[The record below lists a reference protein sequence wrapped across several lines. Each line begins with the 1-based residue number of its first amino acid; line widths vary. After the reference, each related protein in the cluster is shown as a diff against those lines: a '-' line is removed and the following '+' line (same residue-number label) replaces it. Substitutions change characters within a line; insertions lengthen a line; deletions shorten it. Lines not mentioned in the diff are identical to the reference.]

1 VKEWPV
7 ARILIAEDDPRIG
20 AALEKGLRAGGYSTF
35 LADNGEDALSLS
47 LTDEFDLLILDMGL
61 PEREGFHVLQ
71 DLRARGKTVPVLVLT
86 GRTERDVVMCLEAGA
101 DDYMSKPFDF
111 DELLARVRTRLV
123 RKVRTGEPNVLKAGG
138 ITLDLRSRR
147 ATVGD
152 ESAALTAREFRLLET
167 LLRHPGQILSRRQLL
182 ADGWDSFET
191 DSNVVDAC
199 VYTLRKKLG
208 ADVIETVRDA
218 GYRLRTR

>member
-1 VKEWPV
+1 LAK
-7 ARILIAEDDPRIG
+7 ILIAEDDPRIG
-20 AALEKGLRAGGYSTF
+20 AALEKGLRRDGHSTF

-71 DLRARGKTVPVLVLT
+71 DLRGRGRTLPVLVLT
-86 GRTERDVVMCLEAGA
+86 GRTERDVVMCLQAGA

-111 DELLARVRTRLV
+111 NELLARVRTRL
-123 RKVRTGEPNVLKAGG
+123 RGNFREAEPNVLKAGDV
-138 ITLDLRSRR
+138 TLDLRSRR
-147 ATVGD
+147 AAVG
-152 ESAALTAREFRLLET
+152 EKSATLTSREFRLLET

-182 ADGWDSFET
+182 ADGWRDFEI
-191 DSNVVDAC
+191 DSNVVDAG

-208 ADVIETVRDA
+208 ANVIETVREA
-218 GYRLRTR
+218 GYRLPIR